1 MAAPWEAEKLLI
13 LSHKINFDRAT
24 TWSLPEEIIIC
35 IFTPAYVLSRCPL
48 LFEVHSLTSHG
59 SLRKHKHT
67 TIRNLRQSEVSGELL
82 SARVSTICTTI
93 KEPIGPSLIRS
104 YCHSGVRRLLP
115 EPRYRLS
122 RVVLDPSSQF
132 SPQKKKV

>member
-13 LSHKINFDRAT
+13 LSHKINIDRAT

-59 SLRKHKHT
+59 ALRKHKHT
-67 TIRNLRQSEVSGELL
+67 TIQTSD
-82 SARVSTICTTI
+82 RV
-93 KEPIGPSLIRS
+93 RS
-104 YCHSGVRRLLP
+104 VASC
-115 EPRYRLS
+115 
-122 RVVLDPSSQF
+122 
-132 SPQKKKV
+132 